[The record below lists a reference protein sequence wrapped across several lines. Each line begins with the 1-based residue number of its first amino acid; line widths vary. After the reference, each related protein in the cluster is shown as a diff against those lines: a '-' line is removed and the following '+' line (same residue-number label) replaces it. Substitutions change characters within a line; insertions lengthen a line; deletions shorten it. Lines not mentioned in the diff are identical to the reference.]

1 MALITQS
8 DFARLKRRR
17 EIKGRIFYG
26 LCLLAVLISLG
37 MLGVLL
43 FDITSDGFSRLSWDF
58 IVKDLEFDLPIKEV
72 AFDLRWPFIHLELA
86 GQWPFIHIDWA
97 GPSRKA
103 EEAGIGVALLGSI
116 YVVGIAGITSFV
128 LGVAA
133 AVYLEEYAQ
142 RSRFAQI
149 ARINIANLAGV
160 PSVVYGLLGLGIF
173 VRMMEMGPVI
183 LAGGFTLALLVLPII
198 IVAAS
203 EAIRA
208 VPSSLREG
216 GFGLGATRW
225 QVVRHLVLPQ
235 AFPGILTGVIL
246 AVSRAIGETAPLIAM
261 GALTFVPFP
270 PDGPLSRFTVMPIQI
285 LNWTTRPQKEFHDA
299 AAAGIIVLLVVLLAM
314 NALAVFLRNK
324 FQNRPEG

>member
-1 MALITQS
+1 MAIISQS
-8 DFARLKRRR
+8 EFARLKQRRVW
-17 EIKGRIFYG
+17 KGRAFFA
-26 LCLLAVLISLG
+26 LCLLAVCVSLG

-43 FDITSDGFSRLSWDF
+43 AYLGSQGYSRVSWDF
-58 IVKDLEFDLPIKEV
+58 LTSFSSRLP
-72 AFDLRWPFIHLELA
+72 D
-86 GQWPFIHIDWA
+86 
-97 GPSRKA
+97 
-103 EEAGIGVALLGSI
+103 EAGIRAGLLGSI
-116 YVVGIAGITSFV
+116 YAVGIAGITSFV

-142 RSRFAQI
+142 RSKFAQL

-160 PSVVYGLLGLGIF
+160 PSIVYGLLGLEIF
-173 VRMMEMGPVI
+173 VRMMELGRSV

-198 IVAAS
+198 IVASS

-216 GFGLGATRW
+216 GFALGATRW

-246 AVSRAIGETAPLIAM
+246 AVSRAIGETAPLIAL
-261 GALTFVPFP
+261 GVPAYVSFDP
-270 PDGPLSRFTVMPIQI
+270 GGPLSQFTVLPIQI
-285 LNWTTRPQKEFHDA
+285 FNWVSRSQAGFHEA

-324 FQNRPEG
+324 FQNRLEG